1 MHSEQT
7 LTLNRR
13 RQQELKRDE
22 DEVGCSLVLGPIQWG
37 VYLHVVMGIFTT
49 MPSLVLSSC
58 LGTHHLSFP
67 FFFPFGQLAPACTD
81 VIEHMDVCSR
91 ACVCATAGGSYSS
104 HRLCEH
110 FLSQIKIT
118 IIEGLTMMC
127 VCALGVRQLRRSGDT
142 RDLIFLKRERKE
154 LEDQERTLSDR
165 WVSVC
170 LLKRKG
176 NFFQRKELADER
188 ARLE

>member
-1 MHSEQT
+1 MGRLFT
-7 LTLNRR
+7 RR
-13 RQQELKRDE
+13 NGNIHYNAVPR
-22 DEVGCSLVLGPIQWG
+22 LVFLPWDAPPF
-37 VYLHVVMGIFTT
+37 VALF
-49 MPSLVLSSC
+49 
-58 LGTHHLSFP
+58 FP
-67 FFFPFGQLAPACTD
+67 FLSVCPSCFGQLAPACTD

-188 ARLE
+188 ARLEWLVSQCLCMQCNGCVTAV